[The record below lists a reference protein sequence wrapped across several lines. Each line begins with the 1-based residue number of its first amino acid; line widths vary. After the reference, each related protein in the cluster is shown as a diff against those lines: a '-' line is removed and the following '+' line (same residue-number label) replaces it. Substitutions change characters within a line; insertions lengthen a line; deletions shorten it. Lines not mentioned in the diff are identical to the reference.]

1 MAEKSSRT
9 SLLLSLCAAFLIIGL
24 VQTYPLLRHMPEAV
38 PYSAQPHPGHEIVS
52 LTQGD
57 HLQLIYHFWLFKD
70 ALEGGHPFLPA
81 SLEFSVR
88 EEGPSFSPQFFP
100 LSFGYW
106 IFSPLGP
113 SLAYNLLLLLSFI
126 LSGLSAYLLC
136 SLFFSPRAS
145 FLGGAVF
152 ALFPFR
158 YGQLMGGHSN
168 GFVSFLTPLC
178 LALLIVAFRS
188 RRPLAAFSSGL
199 AFLFLCST
207 DLTAAYFTSFL
218 FFPLLLLLTLSP
230 EREARIVEKRREVL
244 LPSRIEGLP
253 DGPALPFLA
262 GAAAGIA
269 YHLSVQR
276 TLPSP
281 EWLGSGLLAVPLH
294 GLLAVLV
301 WKLLAALLTELLP
314 LPPASSRRL
323 AGVLLLPFSLLL
335 LYPLGIV
342 LAIPFWGRSLFI
354 AAAFLTLPLLVS
366 SLRSSGPPRLRTDL
380 LSLLRS
386 RAAVFLP
393 VLLTAASA
401 MALIYYEQHT
411 RISGSSIGG
420 GRSYQ
425 EVKIY
430 SPGLR
435 SFLPGDFSDAEKI
448 LYPGLTAFLLTLLYL
463 LFVRRSAVVKEG
475 HRGLLPS
482 FFFWGGLIAAL
493 LAIGPRGEHISPLF
507 RVFRDLVPLYDLS
520 RAPSRIYLLT
530 AVALALGTAGGMD
543 IIGRLLPPRWGKFA
557 VAVIFLLL
565 LRDYLPPSRPGLSRL
580 PLESDVYRRAAADL
594 GGDRLMDVPIWPGD
608 SAWSSL
614 YLYYATLYGT
624 PTINGYSPIVPRD
637 YFPTVFTPLED
648 INLGEIG
655 EEEYRR
661 LVDLEVGFLVFH
673 EEAFPP
679 KVSPYPFQLSLDNL
693 RSSPYLEFVKREG
706 SLWLFRLREDVVSPE
721 YVPRATS
728 VMGKVYEAED
738 VFRHPGEKR
747 AESSASGGRVVDY
760 PPGPPIQMSRPFPG
774 KGKYPTG
781 RYRLQAFFRDPQGPE
796 SGGVR
801 LEVVNRESGDTL
813 ATIPFTSGLR
823 EYSAVSTAFTLDGSF
838 ELDRPTPI
846 AFRLS
851 SDGRGPLSWDF
862 LHLLHGDER
871 EPRWSYE
878 AEDLIHMGLTVDRR
892 GAGGGRM
899 VQLLPDRDPADFV
912 LVGPDRILPEG
923 RFRATLRY
931 RLPGNSPRSPGR
943 FEAGLSNA
951 PRPLSRKDLPPRHL
965 REEQE
970 VSLAF
975 RLTRPAPVR
984 FKVYYN
990 RAGEVL
996 LDSIV
1001 IEPMEPD

>member
-1 MAEKSSRT
+1 MADNSSRT
-9 SLLLSLCAAFLIIGL
+9 SLLLSLCAAFLITGF

-88 EEGPSFSPQFFP
+88 EETSSFSPQFFP

-113 SLAYNLLLLLSFI
+113 SPAYNLLVLLSYL

-168 GFVSFLTPLC
+168 GFVSFLTPLS

-230 EREARIVEKRREVL
+230 EREGGGVEERRSAL
-244 LPSRIEGLP
+244 LPPRIEGLP
-253 DGPALPFLA
+253 DGPTLPFLA
-262 GAAAGIA
+262 GAAGGVAF
-269 YHLSVQR
+269 HLSVQR

-281 EWLGSGLLAVPLH
+281 EWLGSGLLAVPWH

-301 WKLLAALLTELLP
+301 WKVLAALLKEVLP
-314 LPPASSRRL
+314 LPAASSRRL
-323 AGVLLLPFSLLL
+323 AGALLLPFSLLL

-342 LAIPFWGRSLFI
+342 PGIPFWGRSLFI
-354 AAAFLTLPLLVS
+354 AAAFLTLSLLVS
-366 SLRSSGPPRLRTDL
+366 SLRSTGPPRLRADL
-380 LSLLRS
+380 PSLLRS

-393 VLLTAASA
+393 VLLTAAAA

-411 RISGSSIGG
+411 KISGSSIGG

-448 LYPGLTAFLLTLLYL
+448 LYPGLAAFVLTLLYL
-463 LFVRRSAVVKEG
+463 MFARRIAVLKEG
-475 HRGLLPS
+475 GRGLLLS

-530 AVALALGTAGGMD
+530 AVALALGTAGGTD
-543 IIGRLLPPRWGKFA
+543 IIGRLLPHRWGKPA

-565 LRDYLPPSRPGLSRL
+565 LGDYLPPSRPGLSRL
-580 PLESDVYRRAAADL
+580 PLENNVYRRAADDL
-594 GGDRLMDVPIWPGD
+594 GGGRLMDVPIWPGD

-637 YFPTVFTPLED
+637 YFSTVFAPLED

-661 LVDLEVGFLVFH
+661 LADLKVRFLVFH

-679 KVSPYPFQLSLDNL
+679 KVSPYPFQFSLDNL
-693 RSSPYLEFVKREG
+693 RNSPYLEFVRREG
-706 SLWLFRLREDVVSPE
+706 SLWLFRLKEGAVSPE
-721 YVPRATS
+721 YAPGAAS
-728 VMGKVYEAED
+728 VMGKVFEAED
-738 VFRHPGEKR
+738 VSRPPGEIR
-747 AESSASGGRVVDY
+747 AEPSAPGGRVADY
-760 PPGPPIQMSRPFPG
+760 PSGPPFQMNRPFPG

-781 RYRLQAFFRDPQGPE
+781 RYRLQAFFLEPQGAE

-801 LEVVNRESGDTL
+801 LEVVHRESGDTL
-813 ATIPFTSGLR
+813 ATTPVTSGLQ
-823 EYSAVSTAFTLDGSF
+823 EYSEGSTIFALDGSF

-862 LHLLHGDER
+862 LYLLHEDEP

-878 AEDLIHMGLTVDRR
+878 AEDLIHMGLTVDRT
-892 GAGGGRM
+892 GAGGGQV
-899 VQLLPDRDPADFV
+899 VQLLPDRDPSDFV
-912 LVGPDRILPEG
+912 LVGPDRMLPEG

-931 RLPGNSPRSPGR
+931 RIPGNPRGSPGS
-943 FEAGLSNA
+943 FEAGLSNTS
-951 PRPLSRKDLPPRHL
+951 RPLSQKDLPSRHP

-975 RLTRPAPVR
+975 HLTRPAPVR
-984 FKVYYN
+984 FRVYYN
-990 RAGEVL
+990 RSGEVL

-1001 IEPMEPD
+1001 IEPLQPE